1 MFIKQNKFLLLG
13 TLAVAAVFLAVHFM
27 WVQENWAAAAA
38 KLDEADK
45 SRAEWEKNFQGGD
58 NKIAKVDAEKA
69 LEENNRNLKT
79 GFNTLQQIEFGSKES
94 LQPFSESAAGS
105 GDRKNFV
112 MTKRTTVYNHAKTLS
127 VLCSSELGLTDKIA
141 EDPVAL
147 NLLRIA
153 IIDDFF
159 GACSR
164 AKVGRVTKVQYLAP
178 RLMPF
183 GDEGSADDADGDK
196 KSAKGKND
204 KDAPAERSDRLVQF
218 PVKVQIM
225 AAEPAIN
232 KLLYEMQKPTDR
244 GHGSSYLCLRGFH
257 ISVRQAGSGTVEA
270 VLGFT
275 ALLNEKTVRDL
286 NIQVKEDDS
295 HHGGGGGNSP
305 KVDLNRY

>member
-13 TLAVAAVFLAVHFM
+13 TAVVAAVFLTVHFM
-27 WVQENWAAAAA
+27 WVQDNWTAAAA

-45 SRAEWEKNFQGGD
+45 SRVEWEKNFQMGD
-58 NKIAKVDAEKA
+58 NKLAKVDAEKA
-69 LEENNRNLKT
+69 IEENNRNLKT
-79 GFNTLQQIEFGSKES
+79 GFTTLQQIEFGSKES
-94 LQPFSESAAGS
+94 LQPFSEAAAGA

-112 MTKRTTVYNHAKTLS
+112 MTKRTTVYNHAKALN

-141 EDPVAL
+141 EEPVSL

-153 IIDDFF
+153 IIDNFF
-159 GACSR
+159 GACNRS
-164 AKVGRVTKVQYLAP
+164 KVGRVTKIQYFP
-178 RLMPF
+178 PKLMPF
-183 GDEGSADDADGDK
+183 GDEGGGDDTDSEK
-196 KSAKGKND
+196 KPTKGKND

-232 KLLYEMQKPTDR
+232 KLLLEIQKPSDR
-244 GHGSSYLCLRGFH
+244 AHGQGYLCLRGFH
-257 ISVRQAGSGTVEA
+257 IAVRQAGSGTVEA

-275 ALLNEKTVRDL
+275 ALLNEKTVREL
-286 NIQVKEDDS
+286 GIQVKEDDS
-295 HHGGGGGNSP
+295 HRGGSGGGGP